1 MPPHLKLS
9 GNMKRNMVCEIKR
22 YHMLIRFSSDKH
34 MVPFYFTPNIFSTS
48 SLCGQSFIRLEHCR
62 MVQIRTAVCIC
73 REQKSAFRR
82 TWLVLIC
89 QRTDHTD
96 QIFKNCLRFPQPFL
110 VRGFRGNIVPVVK
123 HINCIATCGSGSA
136 PSPDHRSCPSERHF
150 SVRIPAAP

>member
-48 SLCGQSFIRLEHCR
+48 SLCGRSLSAWNTAAWFRSAPPSVYAGNKNPHSGAPGSYSSASGQIT
-62 MVQIRTAVCIC
+62 QIRYSKTASDSHSRSCPRLSREYRTC
-73 REQKSAFRR
+73 RETYKLHR
-82 TWLVLIC
+82 
-89 QRTDHTD
+89 
-96 QIFKNCLRFPQPFL
+96 
-110 VRGFRGNIVPVVK
+110 
-123 HINCIATCGSGSA
+123 TCGSGSA